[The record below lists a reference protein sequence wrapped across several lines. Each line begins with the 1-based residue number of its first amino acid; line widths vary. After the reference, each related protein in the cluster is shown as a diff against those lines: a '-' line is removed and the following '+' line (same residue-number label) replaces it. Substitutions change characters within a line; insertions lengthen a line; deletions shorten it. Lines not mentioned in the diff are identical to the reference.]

1 MTLITASLLC
11 GASVPALSQQAQT
24 ESCARLQVLAEQNR
38 ERFQPAWTEAAL
50 VVIRQA
56 DAANCQRYVLEAE
69 RGIRQLDARAAQQ
82 GNQLQGG
89 QAQQAEGSNIVVTQ
103 PQPQVT
109 VQQDAPQVSVT
120 QPQPQVTVNQR
131 QPQIIVRQA
140 QPTVR
145 VQMPQPVITIDQP
158 QPEIIVR
165 MPEPEVAV
173 TTPEPVVN
181 VTQAEPQVQVTQA
194 EPQVQVQMEQPDIA
208 VQGSQQA
215 QVTLE
220 RDQPVVQVER
230 QGEAEVNVNRAQP
243 QVSYEAAEPK
253 VEVQQMGEPRI
264 EFSQS
269 GEPRIRMEQM
279 GQEGQ
284 QQAGAQQ
291 GMANQQQAANSAA
304 EGEPTG
310 SIAPRRL
317 SDQDRQRI
325 GIADANEQPG
335 PANAVQVSEIINNT
349 VVNRQGENLGTV
361 QSVVKR
367 GNRDY
372 VVISHGGFLGF
383 GESTVAIPVQ
393 RITVAQQGRIVVRGL
408 SEEELDELVSFDMS
422 SAQALGASDTIN
434 ITRTQ

>member
-1 MTLITASLLC
+1 MTKTTMTFLTASLLC
-11 GASVPALSQQAQT
+11 GASVPAIAQQAQT

-82 GNQLQGG
+82 GNQVQGG

-140 QPTVR
+140 QPTIR
-145 VQMPQPVITIDQP
+145 VQMPQPIITIDQP

-194 EPQVQVQMEQPDIA
+194 KPQVQVQMEQPDVA
-208 VQGSQQA
+208 VQGNQTA

-220 RDQPVVQVER
+220 RDPPVVQVER
-230 QGEAEVNVNRAQP
+230 QGEAEVNVTQGQP
-243 QVSYEAAEPK
+243 QVSFEPAEPK
-253 VEVQQMGEPRI
+253 VEFQQQGEPRI

-279 GQEGQ
+279 GQDGQ
-284 QQAGAQQ
+284 QL
-291 GMANQQQAANSAA
+291 AANAA
-304 EGEPTG
+304 GDGEPTG

-325 GIADANEQPG
+325 GTLDANERVGQENP
-335 PANAVQVSEIINNT
+335 VRVSEIIGNT

-361 QSVVKR
+361 EALVRR
-367 GNRDY
+367 GNRDF

-383 GESTVAIPVQ
+383 GDSTVAIPVQ
-393 RITVAQQGRIVVRGL
+393 RISVAQQGRIVVRGL
-408 SEEELDELVSFDMS
+408 SEQELDELVAFDMS
-422 SAQALGASDTIN
+422 SAQVLGAADTIN